1 MNEHVPQIM
10 IDKARAVR
18 IEDELARRGYP
29 FWTKPRHNNQGHPCP
44 MCGGHDR
51 FSVNTRKQL
60 FNCRGCE
67 ASGDVINLVQFLDGA
82 SFKMAIETLAGAT
95 GGQVKPPEKAVREP
109 ADEAQRMTDIAAWLW
124 SRREPCSERNAA
136 GRYLQNRGYAGH
148 FPATLGYLP
157 PTGEEKMMQQSTD
170 IGDS

>member
-1 MNEHVPQIM
+1 MLNHDIAN
-10 IDKARAVR
+10 KARAVR
-18 IEDELARRGYP
+18 IEDELARRGFP

-82 SFKMAIETLAGAT
+82 SFKTAVKMLAGAA
-95 GGQVKPPEKAVREP
+95 GRQVEP
-109 ADEAQRMTDIAAWLW
+109 AR
-124 SRREPCSERNAA
+124 
-136 GRYLQNRGYAGH
+136 
-148 FPATLGYLP
+148 
-157 PTGEEKMMQQSTD
+157 QSTARRLRRPLASLPMKLSASPARANS
-170 IGDS
+170 GPNPFPSTARWPSFTCG